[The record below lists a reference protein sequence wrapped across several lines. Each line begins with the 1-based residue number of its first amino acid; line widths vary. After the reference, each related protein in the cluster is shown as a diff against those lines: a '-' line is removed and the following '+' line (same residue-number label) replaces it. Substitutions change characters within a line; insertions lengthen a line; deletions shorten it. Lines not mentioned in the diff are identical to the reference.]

1 MGNLVN
7 WPPTWS
13 TLLLLP
19 ALFVGFTVHELA
31 HALVAFLLGDTSQ
44 VERKRLSFNPLRHVS
59 WIGMIAFLLVG
70 FGWAKPVWVDENR
83 LRIKNQEFG
92 VFLVTI
98 AGPAANVLVAL
109 LVLFGMAATVTVV
122 WTMTGAS
129 PFDIMQYLID
139 EQPGP
144 DAQGFVVAFTYYM
157 IMVNLLLAFFNLLPL
172 PPLDG
177 FRAVMSLVAMLR
189 GAWKPAAGN
198 EPQSQPVP
206 GSTGSAPLPQ
216 SPAQIHFDIGLA
228 YQKEGQLDE
237 AIARYRQT
245 LAQDEDFALAYY
257 NQGLAYWEKGRLPLA
272 TSAFT
277 AVMECKGSPHIQ
289 TQAMIR
295 LRELAQARQDP
306 TMELGPVPPPMEPG
320 QPVDNAAKD
329 LAQPLDPSVARR
341 MWLQLGLGGTAAL
354 VGALTI
360 WLFVTVVTLAGMG

>member
-13 TLLLLP
+13 TFLLLP

-44 VERKRLSFNPLRHVS
+44 VERNRLSFNPLRHVS

-70 FGWAKPVWVDENR
+70 FGWAKPVWVDQNR

-92 VFLVTI
+92 VFLVAI

-109 LVLFGMAATVTVV
+109 LVLFGMSATVTVV

-129 PFDIMQYLID
+129 PFDVMQYLIY

-177 FRAVMSLVAMLR
+177 FRAVMSLITMIR
-189 GAWKPAAGN
+189 GAWKPAAADAT
-198 EPQSQPVP
+198 PAQD
-206 GSTGSAPLPQ
+206 STSSAPLPQ

-237 AIARYRQT
+237 AIARYRQA

-257 NQGLAYWEKGRLPLA
+257 NQGLAYWDKGRFPLA

-277 AVMECKGSPHIQ
+277 AVMECQSSSHVR
-289 TQAMIR
+289 TQAMLR

-306 TMELGPVPPPMEPG
+306 AVELGPAPPPMEPG
-320 QPVDNAAKD
+320 QQVDTTED
-329 LAQPLDPSVARR
+329 PTQPLDPAVARR
-341 MWLQLGLGGTAAL
+341 VWLQLGIGGIAAL

>member
-31 HALVAFLLGDTSQ
+31 HALVAFLMGDTSQ

-59 WIGMIAFLLVG
+59 WVGLIAFLLVG
-70 FGWAKPVWVDENR
+70 FGWAKPVWVDPNR

-98 AGPAANVLVAL
+98 AGPAANILLAV

-122 WTMTGAS
+122 WTLTGAS
-129 PFDIMQYLID
+129 PFDIMQYLVY

-144 DAQGFVVAFTYYM
+144 DAQGLVVAFTYYM

-177 FRAVMSLVAMLR
+177 FRAVMSLLAMLR
-189 GAWKPAAGN
+189 GAWRPTVDQEA
-198 EPQSQPVP
+198 ESQPVL
-206 GSTGSAPLPQ
+206 GSYNVDPSSQT
-216 SPAQIHFDIGLA
+216 PAQIHFDIGLA
-228 YQKEGQLDE
+228 YQEEGQLDE
-237 AIARYRQT
+237 AIARYRQA
-245 LAQDEDFALAYY
+245 LGQDEDFALAYY
-257 NQGLAYWEKGRLPLA
+257 NQGLAYWSKGRLPLA

-277 AVMECKGSPHIQ
+277 AAMDCRGAPQVRA
-289 TQAMIR
+289 QAGLR
-295 LRELAQARQDP
+295 LRELAQAQQDP
-306 TMELGPVPPPMEPG
+306 APDLGPVPLPLRPG
-320 QPVDNAAKD
+320 QRVKVSDEPAP
-329 LAQPLDPSVARR
+329 PLDASVARR
-341 MWLQLGLGGTAAL
+341 TWLQLGIGGTAEL